1 MGFLDDIDESS
12 GRSDTVQHPGPAADE
27 QLVSP
32 RPQAQLLPQRPAGGD
47 TAVKEL
53 AADHVEK
60 SEQTATESGPDIWRP
75 SPAALEERRRI
86 LNRKP
91 ERLSFLAP
99 CPVCH
104 GRAFL
109 NIDGGGFVCRTCTPG
124 LFGYP
129 VEAAG
134 PDRPPVEDKDID
146 LRLASDHHDTA
157 AAPQPVGCEPTEDQR
172 AHFAAAWPWVKENK
186 AALLAGGWTMAALV
200 RRAKFRWP
208 YGPWGVAW
216 LPAWS
221 KPEVVVT
228 IGRRGAISFTFP
240 SSGRTITQISQPP
253 QRSKKNSTKEA
264 RK

>member
-1 MGFLDDIDESS
+1 MGLF
-12 GRSDTVQHPGPAADE
+12 DTIERLSVADE
-27 QLVSP
+27 HPVNP
-32 RPQAQLLPQRPAGGD
+32 RPQAQLLPQPPAGGD

-53 AADHVEK
+53 VADHVEK
-60 SEQTATESGPDIWRP
+60 SEQTATESGPDIWHP
-75 SPAALEERRRI
+75 SQAATEERRCI
-86 LNRKP
+86 LNRTP

-109 NIDGGGFVCRTCTPG
+109 NIDGGGFVCRACTPG

-134 PDRPPVEDKDID
+134 PDRPPAEAQNTD
-146 LRLASDHHDTA
+146 LRLAGEHHDTPA
-157 AAPQPVGCEPTEDQR
+157 TPPPAGCEPTEDQR

-186 AALLAGGWTMAALV
+186 AALLAAGWPMAALV

-208 YGPWGVAW
+208 YGPWGAAW

-221 KPEVVVT
+221 KPGVVVT

-253 QRSKKNSTKEA
+253 QRSKKHSTKEA